1 MTQLISIMFVGVVI
15 YLNAIK
21 LNDLLVLYRL
31 VQ

>member
-21 LNDLLVLYRL
+21 LND
-31 VQ
+31 